1 MPVVALAFLLLLIL
15 PTAASPPGIRPPR
28 VAGPFPMAKAPPAA
42 DDFSALFPVSEAIQP
57 QVDFWRRVFT
67 EFSHHQ
73 VLIHDSW
80 YVNVIFEVVDL
91 SESGSRSWAAVRDA
105 RREFRDL
112 LAGMAEVWDEPERMS
127 ARARKIRE
135 MYDRWPEA
143 ERFPAREAAARVRSQ
158 RGMADSFRQGL
169 ESAGRYLPAIRELLA
184 ERDIPSA
191 LACLPL
197 IESAFNPFAR
207 SHVGAA
213 GLWQLMPVVGRQYE
227 LAMTHLVDER
237 RDPFIATRAAARHLA
252 TNYKTL
258 QSWPLA
264 ITAYNHGLQ
273 GMVNAVRA
281 VGSEDIGEI
290 IARHDHPRFGFASRN
305 FYPEFVAAL
314 EIFQYPEAHYGPLSP
329 RRPMEIASFV
339 LPDHVHLRTLDR
351 YCGLTLDYVRHL
363 NPALLPDAFKAD
375 ALLPGGI
382 RLNLMARHLPL
393 VEAGY
398 GQIPDDRKFRY
409 QAGVETHRV
418 RRGETLSEIAAR
430 YGLSTRVLARYNGIG
445 DARKIRAG
453 RPLRLPGR
461 HISLSGTPLRPDPPG
476 KSAAERDRRHKV
488 RRGETLIQIAR
499 RYGTSPK
506 SIAQANGIRNL
517 RIIQAG
523 RTLHIPEG

>member
-1 MPVVALAFLLLLIL
+1 
-15 PTAASPPGIRPPR
+15 
-28 VAGPFPMAKAPPAA
+28 MAKAPSAA
-42 DDFSALFPVSEAIQP
+42 DDFSDLFPVSEAIQP
-57 QVDFWRRVFT
+57 QVDFWKRVFT
-67 EFSHHQ
+67 EFSRHQ

-105 RREFRDL
+105 RREYRDL
-112 LAGMAEVWDEPERMS
+112 LSEMAEVWDEPERMS
-127 ARARKIRE
+127 PRARKIRA
-135 MYDRWPEA
+135 MYDRRPEA
-143 ERFPAREAAARVRSQ
+143 ERFPVREAAARVRSQ
-158 RGMADSFRQGL
+158 RGMADSFRKGL

-184 ERDIPSA
+184 EREVPSA

-273 GMVNAVRA
+273 GMVNAVRT

-290 IARHDHPRFGFASRN
+290 IARYDHRRFGFASRN

-314 EIFQYPEAHYGPLSP
+314 EIFQDPEVHYGPLSP
-329 RRPMEIASFV
+329 RRPMEVVSFA

-363 NPALLPDAFKAD
+363 NPALLYDAFKPD

-382 RLNLMARHLPL
+382 RLNLLAKHLPL

-398 GQIPDDRKFRY
+398 GRIPDDRKYRY
-409 QAGVETHRV
+409 QASVETHRI
-418 RRGETLSEIAAR
+418 RRGETLSEIADR
-430 YGLSTRVLARYNGIG
+430 YGLSTRALARYNGIHNP
-445 DARKIRAG
+445 REIQAG
-453 RPLRLPGR
+453 RNLRLPGR
-461 HISLSGTPLRPDPPG
+461 YVSVSGAPFSDPAPAAASRPEP
-476 KSAAERDRRHKV
+476 DRRHKV

-506 SIAQANGIRNL
+506 SIARANGIRNP